1 MYQRRPKK
9 HPKIIKFVLYCAMR
23 VHFRKAPG
31 RPSHVK
37 AKEIID
43 NLHNLRLRYER
54 LSLRLKREETV
65 RNYYKEVRDEVPND
79 SNIHASRLPLSING
93 RIVWLRKVGKPARV
107 IKMTDYLHQQS
118 LSNRNNA

>member
-1 MYQRRPKK
+1 MYQTRPKK
-9 HPKIIKFVLYCAMR
+9 HPKIIKFVRYYVMR

-54 LSLRLKREETV
+54 LSLSLKRVETK
-65 RNYYKEVRDEVPND
+65 RSYYKEVRDEVD
-79 SNIHASRLPLSING
+79 HDLIIHASRLPLKING
-93 RIVWLRKVGKPARV
+93 RVDWLRNIGRPARV
-107 IKMTDYLHQQS
+107 LNMRHSLDTTLTQQAES
-118 LSNRNNA
+118 